1 MINKRIWEELSPK
14 WPKGYWDDWLR
25 EPENRKGRHTLHPE
39 ICRTYHF
46 GEKGTSNSQYSS
58 YLTNIHLNSDFTPFS
73 RLDLSYL
80 TASGWDLSYYQPI
93 SHLPLLLSPHHVD
106 SSPNLKEV
114 KIEYD
119 GLSRGP
125 NCFEKVARAFGIM
138 DNIKVNYLIFIQLF
152 NIKVISFLNFNF
164 QFHFHSSQ
172 FHFYS
177 FYFRLEFQEQPT
189 K

>member
-1 MINKRIWEELSPK
+1 MINRRIWEELSPK

-58 YLTNIHLNSDFTPFS
+58 YLTNIYLNSDFTPFS

-80 TASGWDLSYYQPI
+80 TTSGWDLSYYQPI
-93 SHLPLLLSPHHVD
+93 SHLPLLLSPQHVD

-119 GLSRGP
+119 GLSNGP
-125 NCFEKVARAFGIM
+125 NCFEKVARSFGVM
-138 DNIKVNYLIFIQLF
+138 DNIKVNYILYLFQLF
-152 NIKVISFLNFNF
+152 ININKVISYFN
-164 QFHFHSSQ
+164 SSQ
-172 FHFYS
+172 FPSHHFI
-177 FYFRLEFQEQPT
+177 FRLEFPEQLT